1 MVQKLKLLPDLVIT
15 QTMSTL
21 TVILKLPYL
30 KEKDHLKSI
39 FIMEITVFLQIISAE
54 TIHF

>member
-39 FIMEITVFLQIISAE
+39 FIMKITVFLQIISAE